1 MEPQTT
7 TSCFAASEKTS
18 PDYQRLYEELKD
30 RQQLMLS
37 QISHEIRNPVTLINS
52 FLQLFQTHHPDITR
66 DECWIKAMENMH
78 YLIALLEE
86 FSSFNNCAKLNLK
99 NVSLDAILRETVDSL
114 TPLCHSM
121 GISLIY
127 RKETAIPLI
136 QADPVKTR
144 QVMLNLLTNARE
156 AIGTQGLITCTLS
169 CDGENIYFCVKDTGT
184 GIPSGYQKDIFQPFV
199 THKQGGT
206 GLGLAICQRIMQAH
220 KGQIFFR
227 SVPGQETEF
236 HVVFP
241 IT

>member
-7 TSCFAASEKTS
+7 VSCPAATESTSG
-18 PDYQRLYEELKD
+18 DYQRLYEELRD

-37 QISHEIRNPVTLINS
+37 QISHEIRNPVTLVNS
-52 FLQLFQTHHPDITR
+52 FLQLFETHHPDVVQ
-66 DECWIKAMENMH
+66 DAYWIKITENMH

-99 NVSLDAILRETVDSL
+99 TVSLDAILRETVDSL
-114 TPLCHSM
+114 TPLCQTL
-121 GISLIY
+121 GISLLY
-127 RKETAIPLI
+127 QKETAIPLI

-144 QVMLNLLTNARE
+144 QVMRNLLTNARE
-156 AIGTQGLITCTLS
+156 AIGTQGIITCSLR
-169 CDGENIYFCVKDTGT
+169 CDGENIYFCVKDTGA
-184 GIPSGYQKDIFQPFV
+184 GIPSAYQKDIFHPFV

-206 GLGLAICQRIMQAH
+206 GLGLAICQKIVQAH

-236 HVVFP
+236 HVIFP